1 LSGLLK
7 QKYLGLWREVL
18 HSIRGVP
25 VFLLQ
30 FGSHGTSILQYGVD
44 RWDLS
49 PLGLKEIIIHE
60 LQVMIPK
67 ERFLKVMY
75 FFYPNIN
82 MYEHNEHLV
91 QW

>member
-1 LSGLLK
+1 
-7 QKYLGLWREVL
+7 
-18 HSIRGVP
+18 

-75 FFYPNIN
+75 FFL
-82 MYEHNEHLV
+82 H
-91 QW
+91 